1 VQRGIA
7 VDAWNFAARVRLGVA
22 ADVATRFI
30 PVTVGLVQPADEGS
44 VLYIGADDV
53 TWLAR
58 FLLNLPF
65 PLEAE
70 SPPELRDELARI
82 GREVQETYS

>member
-1 VQRGIA
+1 M
-7 VDAWNFAARVRLGVA
+7 DVA

-30 PVTVGLVQPADEGS
+30 PVTVGVVEPAGEGS
-44 VLYIGADDV
+44 VLHIGADDV

-70 SPPELRDELARI
+70 SPPELRAELARI
-82 GREVQETYS
+82 GREVYDTYS